1 METDGVPDLNHLEVF
16 MLRQRTQELIF
27 KAHEHSLSMEYMY
40 MIERNHDEEYYPRR
54 ERGKEIKKYLT
65 QHYTFMQQYAI
76 QAKLEKDELLSSL
89 ITDIAIILQTF
100 GGAKATMYSAARGDS
115 QGRQTSNNVSH
126 INPEDMT
133 HLKKAPKLMRR
144 SRSLTLDAK
153 SVFINAPYK
162 GCMHDDVTEDEDIS
176 EDDFD
181 EMQPILMSALS
192 QTNTTPKQKELMRDL
207 SMGCNPI
214 HELDDEDEVN

>member
-1 METDGVPDLNHLEVF
+1 
-16 MLRQRTQELIF
+16 
-27 KAHEHSLSMEYMY
+27 
-40 MIERNHDEEYYPRR
+40 
-54 ERGKEIKKYLT
+54 
-65 QHYTFMQQYAI
+65 
-76 QAKLEKDELLSSL
+76 
-89 ITDIAIILQTF
+89 
-100 GGAKATMYSAARGDS
+100 MYSAARGDS

-214 HELDDEDEVN
+214 HELDDEDEVNWDKTI